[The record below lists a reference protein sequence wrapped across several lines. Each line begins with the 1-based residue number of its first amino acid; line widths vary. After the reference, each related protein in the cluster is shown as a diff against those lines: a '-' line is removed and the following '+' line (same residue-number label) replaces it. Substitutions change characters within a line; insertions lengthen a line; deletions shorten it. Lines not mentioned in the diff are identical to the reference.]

1 MEEPEKVEERE
12 VVVVGSANL
21 DIVVPVPHH
30 PVTGETILGG
40 DHQQIPGGKGA
51 NQAIAA
57 ARLGRSTGFIGRVGD
72 DSSGGVLRTA
82 LVDAGVDVNELLVST
97 DRPSGLALISVDES
111 GDNAIVVS
119 PGANAAVSPA
129 DVEDSAM
136 LRDASVVLLQLE
148 TPIPAVIAAA
158 QAANGTVILNPAPAP
173 AETLPP
179 ELLAA
184 VDVVVPNEIELAMLA
199 GVDASSLDT
208 EHAVAAAA
216 AALGTDV
223 VVTLG
228 ARGAM
233 VVQGGEVTSVPAP
246 VIQPVDTTAAGDS
259 FCAALADG
267 LLRGNLAEATHWAV
281 RVGAATTLR
290 AGASSSLPTPV
301 EVESLLAEHSAG

>member
-82 LVDAGVDVNELLVST
+82 LVDAGVDVNQLLVST

-129 DVEDSAM
+129 DVESSAM

-148 TPIPAVIAAA
+148 TPIPAVVAAA
-158 QAANGTVILNPAPAP
+158 QTANGTVILNPAPAP
-173 AETLPP
+173 AEALPAA
-179 ELLAA
+179 LLAA

-208 EHAVAAAA
+208 EDAVAAAA

-228 ARGAM
+228 ERGAM
-233 VVQGGEVTSVPAP
+233 VVQGGEATSVPAP

-267 LLRGNLAEATHWAV
+267 LLRGTLAEAAEWAV

-290 AGASSSLPTPV
+290 AGASSSLPTPD
-301 EVESLLAEHSAG
+301 EVESLLSAHSAG